1 MYFTTTIL
9 LIQTS
14 CVLLCHRSCNNP
26 CCVKLMQESL
36 VDISR
41 NERSMTD
48 SVDVIGGEE
57 CGQMY
62 MILLRLY

>member
-1 MYFTTTIL
+1 M
-9 LIQTS
+9 
-14 CVLLCHRSCNNP
+14 
-26 CCVKLMQESL
+26 KLMQESL

-62 MILLRLY
+62 NDFVEVVLAVFHDGDLVE